1 MVSTP
6 LVFMATPFFFG
17 LFIVITILHG
27 LSWAVKILFLQ
38 KFYDTTSEVIN
49 TGGSIKTIY
58 ISLIVYGVV
67 IILAEL
73 VNALNNFL
81 YLPFNQKVIGK
92 LMQKDHLKISKIG
105 AIEYENAS
113 TRPGRESIISSTW
126 YFHLS

>member
-1 MVSTP
+1 MGSKDFVS
-6 LVFMATPFFFG
+6 AE
-17 LFIVITILHG
+17 
-27 LSWAVKILFLQ
+27 
-38 KFYDTTSEVIN
+38 FYDTTSEVIN

-58 ISLIVYGVV
+58 SSLIVYGVV

-92 LMQKDHLKISKIG
+92 LMQKVHLKISKS
-105 AIEYENAS
+105 EPSNMKMRQLWTAS
-113 TRPGRESIISSTW
+113 TRPGWESIISSTW